1 MSTDTVRLNITLPK
15 EVVLALNRL
24 TAPRKRSRFITE
36 SIKQRIEQE
45 EREAM
50 EKILEEGYLTM
61 KQESL
66 VITKEFEAVDLEGW
80 DEY

>member
-1 MSTDTVRLNITLPK
+1 MTTDTVRLNITLPK
-15 EVVLALNRL
+15 ELVLALNRL

-45 EREAM
+45 EKEAM
-50 EKILEEGYLTM
+50 EKILEEGYRTM

>member
-15 EVVLALNRL
+15 ELVLALNRL

-50 EKILEEGYLTM
+50 EKILEEGYRTM

>member
-15 EVVLALNRL
+15 ELVLTLNRL

-45 EREAM
+45 ERKAM
-50 EKILEEGYLTM
+50 EKILEEGYLAM
-61 KQESL
+61 RQESL

>member
-15 EVVLALNRL
+15 ELVMALNRL

-50 EKILEEGYLTM
+50 ENILEEGYRAM
-61 KQESL
+61 RQESL
-66 VITKEFEAVDLEGW
+66 VITKEFKAVDLEGW

>member
-1 MSTDTVRLNITLPK
+1 MTTDTVRLNITLPK
-15 EVVLALNRL
+15 ELVLALNRL

-50 EKILEEGYLTM
+50 ENILEEGYRAM
-61 KQESL
+61 RQESL
-66 VITKEFEAVDLEGW
+66 VITKEFKAVDLEGW